1 MTSSVTLLPSY
12 ESREST
18 VLVGLSALRL
28 NTSLVAYLHRCADAT
43 AQGQVLSWPTVR
55 PSVYSALKR
64 HLRDR
69 LAADQVEQLLADY
82 RAGVLRRDL
91 AEQYGISI
99 SSLAPSGPAARLASP
114 TSQGLHA
121 VGDARR

>member
-1 MTSSVTLLPSY
+1 M
-12 ESREST
+12 
-18 VLVGLSALRL
+18 GLSGLRL

-43 AQGQVLSWPTVR
+43 EQGQVLSAPAVR
-55 PSVYSALKR
+55 PSAYTAPKR

-82 RAGVLRRDL
+82 RVGVLRRDL

-99 SSLAPSGPAARLASP
+99 SSLARVVRQHGLRRRHRRGFTPDLRQLAWPRGPAKLRSTDKIGKVA
-114 TSQGLHA
+114 
-121 VGDARR
+121 